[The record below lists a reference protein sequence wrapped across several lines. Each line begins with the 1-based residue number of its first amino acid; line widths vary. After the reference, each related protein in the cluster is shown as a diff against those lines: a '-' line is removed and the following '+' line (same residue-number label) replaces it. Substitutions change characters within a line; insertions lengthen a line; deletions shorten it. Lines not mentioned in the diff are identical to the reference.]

1 MRKTFL
7 IFAVTLFIAGCENTS
22 NQDRGVLLGMA
33 AGGIIGNQVGGGRGQ
48 SLATVV
54 GAAAGGAA
62 GGAIG
67 ARMDEADR
75 MQMRTA
81 RSESLESGFTG
92 ESSGWSNPDT
102 GNSGQVTPVRTYQ
115 NASGQ
120 YCREFQQEITI
131 GGKTE
136 TGFGTAC
143 RQPNGSW
150 QIVGG

>member
-1 MRKTFL
+1 MRTPIL
-7 IFAVTLFIAGCENTS
+7 VIAATLFIGGCANTS

-33 AGGIIGNQVGGGRGQ
+33 AGGIIGNQIGNGRGQ
-48 SLATVV
+48 SLATIA

-62 GGAIG
+62 GAAIG
-67 ARMDEADR
+67 SRMDEADR
-75 MQMRTA
+75 MNMRAA

-131 GGKTE
+131 GGETE
-136 TGFGTAC
+136 QGFGTAC
-143 RQPNGSW
+143 RQANGSW
-150 QIVGG
+150 QIVAG